1 MGEGLMPTRD
11 WVEGISAGA
20 TLVLISLGALFVVLR
35 RFLKSWREF
44 RAEMRAGVDAAKA
57 QATTAATQS
66 TTAANVAA
74 KVDSSLH
81 TNNGGTHVKDFQ
93 DEVRA
98 SLTHLRR
105 DIGGIRH
112 DVRTL
117 AEADIQLHQRIA
129 DLERKGAADRS

>member
-20 TLVLISLGALFVVLR
+20 TLILITLGALFVVLR

-44 RAEMRAGVDAAKA
+44 RAEMRAGVDAAKT

-66 TTAANVAA
+66 TTAATVAA
-74 KVDSSLH
+74 KVDDSLH
-81 TNNGGTHVKDFQ
+81 NNNGGAHVKDWN
-93 DEVRA
+93 DRVLAELTEV
-98 SLTHLRR
+98 RR

>member
-1 MGEGLMPTRD
+1 
-11 WVEGISAGA
+11 
-20 TLVLISLGALFVVLR
+20 
-35 RFLKSWREF
+35 
-44 RAEMRAGVDAAKA
+44 
-57 QATTAATQS
+57 
-66 TTAANVAA
+66 
-74 KVDSSLH
+74 VDSSLH
-81 TNNGGTHVKDFQ
+81 TNNDGTHVKDFQ

-98 SLTHLRR
+98 SLTHLHR